1 MKRFQHNNGFI
12 SYYKNIIAERMQDKK
27 EGRIV
32 KWKDPDTK
40 NSREPAADP
49 KFDTAKER
57 AAREKAEKDA
67 KGRK

>member
-32 KWKDPDTK
+32 KWKDPGKPED
-40 NSREPAADP
+40 REEPEDP
-49 KFDTAKER
+49 KQETAKEK
-57 AAREKAEKDA
+57 AAREKAEKD
-67 KGRK
+67 KK

>member
-32 KWKDPDTK
+32 KWKDPDK
-40 NSREPAADP
+40 EGSRELAADP
-49 KFDTAKER
+49 KQETAKEK
-57 AAREKAEKDA
+57 AAREKAEKD
-67 KGRK
+67 KK